1 MNNDIRPATSSANRG
16 MLAIASHIRRA
27 PSVEHVTLDP
37 CLMRFLKALAV
48 LIGVALCFTSCAGSR
63 ALVAAPEKPAVR
75 NGVGVSA
82 RAVRSTPDH
91 AFFVGSR
98 GWHSSITVE
107 RAAIPRGTWPAGV
120 AERAFAGSRYV
131 EVGWGDAD
139 FYMARR
145 PTVLTALDALL
156 LPGASVLLVVGLD
169 APLDRA
175 LPWGGLQR
183 VPCSREEFAALCR
196 AIGATFQRNENGKAE
211 SVGKG
216 LYGRESRFYAAR
228 GRYSAV
234 QTCNHWTT
242 RMMRAGG
249 LRASLA
255 PTETWTSGAVVRQAR
270 RLANQRAA
278 QAALR

>member
-1 MNNDIRPATSSANRG
+1 MDR
-16 MLAIASHIRRA
+16 
-27 PSVEHVTLDP
+27 
-37 CLMRFLKALAV
+37 
-48 LIGVALCFTSCAGSR
+48 
-63 ALVAAPEKPAVR
+63 
-75 NGVGVSA
+75 
-82 RAVRSTPDH
+82 

-107 RAAIPRGTWPAGV
+107 RAAIPSGAWPAGV
-120 AERAFAGSRYV
+120 AEGAFAGCRYV
-131 EVGWGDAD
+131 EVGWGDAE

-145 PTVLTALDALL
+145 PTVVTALDAVL
-156 LPGASVLLVVGLD
+156 LPGASVLLLVGLD
-169 APLDRA
+169 APLERA

-183 VPCSREEFAALCR
+183 VRCSREEFAALCR
-196 AIGATFQRNENGKAE
+196 AIGATFQRDDNGKTE
-211 SVGKG
+211 PVGKG
-216 LYGRESRFYAAR
+216 LYGRESRFYPAR

-255 PTETWTSGAVVRQAR
+255 PTETWSSGAVVRQAR

-278 QAALR
+278 HGALR

>member
-1 MNNDIRPATSSANRG
+1 
-16 MLAIASHIRRA
+16 
-27 PSVEHVTLDP
+27 
-37 CLMRFLKALAV
+37 MRFLKALAV
-48 LIGVALCFTSCAGSR
+48 LSGLALCFTGCAGSS
-63 ALVAAPEKPAVR
+63 ASVATAEKHAVR
-75 NGVGVSA
+75 NGAGVS
-82 RAVRSTPDH
+82 VRSVRGTLDH

-107 RAAIPRGTWPAGV
+107 RAAIPHGAWPAGV

-145 PTVLTALDALL
+145 PTVLTALDAAL
-156 LPGASVLLVVGLD
+156 LPGASVLLLVGLD
-169 APLDRA
+169 PPLERA
-175 LPWGGLQR
+175 LPWGSLQR
-183 VPCSREEFAALCR
+183 VPCTREEFAALCR
-196 AIGATFQRNENGKAE
+196 AVGATFQLDDNGTAE
-211 SVGKG
+211 PVGKG

-228 GRYSAV
+228 GRYSSV

-255 PTETWTSGAVVRQAR
+255 PRETWSSGAVVRQAR

-278 QAALR
+278 HGALR